1 MVCKSKELM
10 ISNNT
15 KLTFIFLGV
24 GVIVGI
30 GVAKRY
36 YFDESRYQFNHQL
49 FAIGPEWVQIAAAKS
64 IACDSY
70 YQQLVLTILTP
81 HQMVQGC
88 EGCPKVKLDDGKI
101 AEIECVLIGERGQE
115 YPCRSVGY
123 ILGTAEPLFEE
134 VSTSDTTKKDRRF
147 RAVKL
152 RSSSPLMCSSARMN
166 CRTPP
171 WFE

>member
-1 MVCKSKELM
+1 M

-15 KLTFIFLGV
+15 KLTLIFFSLIL
-24 GVIVGI
+24 IVGI
-30 GVAKRY
+30 GFAKRY
-36 YFDESRYQFNHQL
+36 YFDEGHYQFNEQV
-49 FAIGPEWVQIAAAKS
+49 FVIGPEWAEIAAAKT

-70 YQQLVLTILTP
+70 YQQFALTILTP
-81 HQMVQGC
+81 HQMMEGC
-88 EGCPKVKLDDGKI
+88 EGCPKVKLNDGKLV
-101 AEIECVLIGERGQE
+101 EIECVLVGENGQE
-115 YPCRSVGY
+115 YPCPLAGY

-152 RSSSPLMCSSARMN
+152 RSSSPLACSSARMI
-166 CRTPP
+166 CRNPP